1 MTTIITVITVK
12 DGRIK
17 YDRMSAQ
24 IPPYMDFRKVAVGA
38 YMQIFPNAQQI
49 HCDYERDG
57 VYDIL
62 QVRTNADGLQFSDV
76 VASVVMQDAPPPSWE
91 RPSVTPTEPML
102 PTVSTETPKPAKF
115 GAIRNGVEMA
125 RWTLAEQDELKRLYN
140 EGYSFDDIAKAI
152 GRSANSCYQ
161 HFHQNAGRWGM
172 KPRPRKKK

>member
-17 YDRMSAQ
+17 YDRISVQ

-76 VASVVMQDAPPPSWE
+76 VASVVMQDAPPPTWE
-91 RPSVTPTEPML
+91 RPTE
-102 PTVSTETPKPAKF
+102 TETPAPSAPSKAAKF
-115 GAIRNGVEMA
+115 GATRNGVEMA
-125 RWTLAEQDELKRLYN
+125 RWTIAEQDELRRLYN

-152 GRSANSCYQ
+152 GRSTNSCYQ

-172 KPRPRKKK
+172 KSRPRKNRKK